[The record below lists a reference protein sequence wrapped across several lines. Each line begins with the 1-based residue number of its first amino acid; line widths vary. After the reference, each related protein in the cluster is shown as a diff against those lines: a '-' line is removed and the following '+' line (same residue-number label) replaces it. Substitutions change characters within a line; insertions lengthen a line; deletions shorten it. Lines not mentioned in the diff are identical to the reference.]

1 MTIMEMCLAALVII
15 GLLFCLFCLPTIVMF
30 CGFYIVEFV
39 RTIRKM
45 CKENDVVLL
54 GDVHKQVMDSHY
66 VDLCTYKAE
75 NYGDPDLLFDF
86 GSPYIVPVVN
96 WFVFVAVV
104 FKLLWM
110 VVHIPVEFVLGGIWT
125 GIKLIWKGLKYI
137 IVSPVQNGWRGFK
150 NWLKNIKIKG

>member
-1 MTIMEMCLAALVII
+1 MMEICFVTLVII
-15 GLLFCLFCLPTIVMF
+15 GGLICFFCLPTVIMF

-39 RTIRKM
+39 KTVRKM

-54 GDVHKQVMDSHY
+54 GDVHKKVMKSPY

-75 NYGDPDLLFDF
+75 NYGNPDLLFDF
-86 GSPYIVPVVN
+86 GSPYIVPIMN
-96 WFVFVAVV
+96 WVMLVGTILKLIWIAVHV
-104 FKLLWM
+104 
-110 VVHIPVEFVLGGIWT
+110 PVEFVWKNVWT